1 MKNIKIT
8 FRCQHIE
15 ANTTPQCDEHCD
27 ECEATSIRYAVA
39 FVQLLFQ
46 RWENAMNPHFE
57 WANISMSTQNAV
69 ANICANISMPTHFE
83 WRSPQDAV
91 SMFAH
96 QNHIFSNAVSISK
109 PHLHAVSI
117 SKPLCQQ
124 HKAANTRHSIS
135 KPHYQQF
142 QYRSQHIDASCYVT
156 TYVAIA
162 FFVVMSQQ
170 RCRIIASISRCCYV
184 KPAAEWWGQ
193 QADDIAF

>member
-117 SKPLCQQ
+117 SKPTYRCWLLLCDIES
-124 HKAANTRHSIS
+124 HSFPQVFYS
-135 KPHYQQF
+135 
-142 QYRSQHIDASCYVT
+142 
-156 TYVAIA
+156 IA

-170 RCRIIASISRCCYV
+170 RCRI
-184 KPAAEWWGQ
+184 
-193 QADDIAF
+193 